1 MALQAKVMI
10 GLILELK
17 EYMFINF
24 IFRHLIGLMVKSV
37 KLNKLFCNTVL
48 SKCVK
53 ICVVFINAL
62 IQPFITPV
70 GKEWFK
76 NSEAD
81 CFLDL
86 LGISEG
92 ILLMTISHL
101 KNP

>member
-1 MALQAKVMI
+1 MALQAKVLMRV
-10 GLILELK
+10 ILNVK
-17 EYMFINF
+17 EHMFNYF

-37 KLNKLFCNTVL
+37 KLNKLFSSTVL

-53 ICVVFINAL
+53 ICVVLINAL
-62 IQPFITPV
+62 IPPYITPV
-70 GKEWFK
+70 GKIWFK

-86 LGISEG
+86 FDIFEG
-92 ILLMTISHL
+92 ILLITIPQL